1 LKSKRNTDAF
11 ERAKQTQQVMETL
24 ATMEKI
30 NLYFF
35 DESGFDTVPLVPYA
49 WQPQGETR
57 EMPSFPSQRL
67 NVLGFMSKDQK
78 SYFQTIEGRINT
90 QSVIAAFDAFT
101 LAYATEYANHNKP
114 CIIVLDNASVHTSY
128 AFQQQLDKW
137 GARGVVLHF
146 LPPYSPELNL
156 IEILWRKIKY
166 EWLPLSSYLSYSHL
180 KNSVIS
186 ILEGF
191 GNEYQITFV

>member
-1 LKSKRNTDAF
+1 MKSKRNQEAF
-11 ERAKQTQQVMETL
+11 DRAKQTQQVMETL
-24 ATMEKI
+24 AAMEKI

-35 DESGFDTVPLVPYA
+35 DESGFSTVPLIPYA

-57 EMPSFPSQRL
+57 EMPSFPGKRL
-67 NVLGFMSKDQK
+67 NVLGFMSKNQK
-78 SYFQTIEGRINT
+78 SYFQMIEGNMNT
-90 QSVIAAFDAFT
+90 QSVVAAFT
-101 LAYATEYANHNKP
+101 LAYATEYASHNKP
-114 CIIVLDNASVHTSY
+114 CIIILDNASFHTSH
-128 AFQQQLDKW
+128 AFQQQFDKW

-166 EWLPLSSYLSYSHL
+166 EWLPLSWYLSYSHL